1 MHCLIVLRA
10 APAFLKR
17 PCHVRALPAS
27 SSKST
32 RKNTKIL
39 CLACP
44 STEHNAPTTLR
55 VTFKIHATDRLN
67 NSRAARPHHRLQ
79 IYASTAK
86 FGMYASCCT
95 TVRGLFAFA
104 TPVFPKRY
112 VHGHTAL
119 SSCAAM
125 LGLLRE
131 GPDHLYCTRTCACAC
146 AGGRRWAP
154 PHFTRTIACRVHI
167 M

>member
-1 MHCLIVLRA
+1 MCAPSPRRPQRLAGRTRNSCAWHFRAPSTMRRPHCVQHLKQNMPPTVLTTA
-10 APAFLKR
+10 APLHHNTA
-17 PCHVRALPAS
+17 C
-27 SSKST
+27 KST
-32 RKNTKIL
+32 HQQ
-39 CLACP
+39 P
-44 STEHNAPTTLR
+44 P
-55 VTFKIHATDRLN
+55 
-67 NSRAARPHHRLQ
+67 
-79 IYASTAK
+79 
-86 FGMYASCCT
+86 FGMHASCCT

-131 GPDHLYCTRTCACAC
+131 GPELLDCTRTCACGC

-154 PHFTRTIACRVHI
+154 PHFIRTIACRVHI